1 MSETMIERLAR
12 SIAASFVSQNHM
24 LELDEDGMGYSN
36 DYDNRWYDCRPAARA
51 AIEAMRIPPEEMVLA
66 GLNCDAWADNEGN
79 AVEMLSGT
87 FTAMISAAL
96 KEPTK

>member
-1 MSETMIERLAR
+1 MVERLAR

-51 AIEAMRIPPEEMVLA
+51 AIEAMR
-66 GLNCDAWADNEGN
+66 
-79 AVEMLSGT
+79 
-87 FTAMISAAL
+87 
-96 KEPTK
+96 EPTKAMIEAGEWRSDGECAVSDAWEEMIDTALEDTHHAK